1 MLYEWMSSWYN
12 SAIGFALVE
21 VNARTQN
28 QITLMF
34 CIYVVNA
41 MINAYLIG
49 VFIDQFSVK
58 NEKKTMKQEQLDDS
72 NNTMANLKIIP
83 DELKVQVRTF
93 FLQSFQMK
101 MLQREFQD
109 INEDLKKSLQQRM
122 KFEIAER
129 IIGDS
134 PTIFYFRLFMIQQ
147 FFKRR
152 DNLEEKKPDSALLQK
167 LTPLSVANEYK
178 IIMFEL
184 INKLQ
189 MDHHEPDQKV
199 VEQNSKVL
207 DEGDEFDDDKANVYF
222 IMTGNYKVQ
231 SLMFNMQRKRT
242 DMEGSAENPGIVDR
256 SKQKIKTKGLRSGD
270 MFGEVSIIFGC
281 RRTAT
286 VKAKQYCESAF
297 LTHKDFNHIIA
308 NHSVLKNFLVKNIL
322 ANYDDELRIFLTS
335 CLKEISYLSNLSEEI
350 IVHISMMMIA
360 DTADKDSYL
369 INANDSFKQ
378 QDEDVYGAFMHG
390 DTEDRK
396 AVPLMII
403 YDGQLCMSIKVDSGT
418 ELPLAYVSRGAIL
431 NSTNFLVRNTQNVSA
446 QCLTSLTYYYLP
458 YRTLHML
465 AGVYTELRINL

>member
-1 MLYEWMSSWYN
+1 M
-12 SAIGFALVE
+12 
-21 VNARTQN
+21 
-28 QITLMF
+28 
-34 CIYVVNA
+34 
-41 MINAYLIG
+41 
-49 VFIDQFSVK
+49 
-58 NEKKTMKQEQLDDS
+58 
-72 NNTMANLKIIP
+72 
-83 DELKVQVRTF
+83 
-93 FLQSFQMK
+93 
-101 MLQREFQD
+101 
-109 INEDLKKSLQQRM
+109 
-122 KFEIAER
+122 
-129 IIGDS
+129 
-134 PTIFYFRLFMIQQ
+134 
-147 FFKRR
+147 
-152 DNLEEKKPDSALLQK
+152 
-167 LTPLSVANEYK
+167 
-178 IIMFEL
+178 
-184 INKLQ
+184 
-189 MDHHEPDQKV
+189 
-199 VEQNSKVL
+199 VL
-207 DEGDEFDDDKANVYF
+207 DETDEFDDEKANVYF

-242 DMEGSAENPGIVDR
+242 VMEGPAENPGIVDR

-308 NHSVLKNFLVKNIL
+308 NHTVLKNFLVKNIL

-378 QDEDVYGAFMHG
+378 QDDDVYGAFMH
-390 DTEDRK
+390 DSDDRK

-465 AGVYTELRINL
+465 AGVYTELRTNLQKAKKASQINQMLDLKKLDMLETHYDIAQKIQMPAGLRLSDAQKRRVPQLKLLMKNAALHYLCQLRKSQKNKSLTSILEKLSQKAKRRKTETLQMRKEM

>member
-101 MLQREFQD
+101 MLQQEFQD
-109 INEDLKKSLQQRM
+109 INNDLKKSLQQRM

-152 DNLEEKKPDSALLQK
+152 DNLEEKKPDSALLHK

-184 INKLQ
+184 INKLH
-189 MDHHEPDQKV
+189 MDHHGPDDIV
-199 VEQNSKVL
+199 VKQNDMVL
-207 DEGDEFDDDKANVYF
+207 DIDDEFIDTAHVYF

-231 SLMFNMQRKRT
+231 SLMFNMQRQRKV
-242 DMEGSAENPGIVDR
+242 MEGPAENPG
-256 SKQKIKTKGLRSGD
+256 
-270 MFGEVSIIFGC
+270 
-281 RRTAT
+281 
-286 VKAKQYCESAF
+286 
-297 LTHKDFNHIIA
+297 
-308 NHSVLKNFLVKNIL
+308 
-322 ANYDDELRIFLTS
+322 
-335 CLKEISYLSNLSEEI
+335 
-350 IVHISMMMIA
+350 
-360 DTADKDSYL
+360 
-369 INANDSFKQ
+369 
-378 QDEDVYGAFMHG
+378 
-390 DTEDRK
+390 
-396 AVPLMII
+396 
-403 YDGQLCMSIKVDSGT
+403 
-418 ELPLAYVSRGAIL
+418 
-431 NSTNFLVRNTQNVSA
+431 
-446 QCLTSLTYYYLP
+446 
-458 YRTLHML
+458 
-465 AGVYTELRINL
+465 